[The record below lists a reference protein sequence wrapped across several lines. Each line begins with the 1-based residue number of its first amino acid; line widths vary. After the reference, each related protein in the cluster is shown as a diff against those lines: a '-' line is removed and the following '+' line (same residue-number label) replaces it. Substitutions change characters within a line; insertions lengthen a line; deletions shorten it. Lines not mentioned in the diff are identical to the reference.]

1 MFIKMIAELT
11 WVELMNNIRTF
22 RFLSV
27 LSDGSMNFKTLEQDI
42 CT

>member
-11 WVELMNNIRTF
+11 WVELMNNRTF